1 MPLPQPLCRNPRVLN
16 NHYLQRT
23 ADWLEHYSPA
33 VRVQERGELLSVGDG
48 VAWIRGLPSASM
60 GELLEF
66 ADGSVG
72 MVFDL
77 CRERVGA
84 IVLRQT
90 PNLVAGI
97 DVHRTERPLGLWA
110 SDELLGR
117 VIDPLGGSLDG
128 NGDLEE
134 GFWLSMELVSPG
146 IIERNFVHE
155 PLYTGLRLVDAMIP
169 IGLGQ
174 RQLIIGDEGLGRS
187 SIAVNTLLNQSGRDV
202 RCIYV
207 LIGQR
212 RSATGH
218 LLQTLQKNGADTYTT
233 VLVAEAGASSGL
245 QYLAPIAG
253 AALGSHW
260 MRQGHDVL
268 IVYDDLSSHA
278 KSYRELSLLLRRPPG
293 REAYPGDVFSV
304 HASLLEQATCLSA
317 AEGGGSLTA
326 LAIAET
332 QQGEI
337 SAFIPTNLI
346 SITDGQIYLDRQLFA
361 GGVRPAI
368 DVGRSVSR
376 IGGKAQHGAIKN
388 EAARMKLDYS
398 RFLELEIFTHFGARL
413 EASMARIIERGR
425 LLRELLKQGRW
436 ERSSPSLQLAWLIAF
451 NEGLFDKLPREKTGD
466 TMAAL
471 AQAVADGDLDID
483 SPRADWQAWLQEL
496 SFQGKSLFKVTAD
509 ATDSAVE
516 SAAAERTDESS
527 AAPAEP
533 EKQS

>member
-1 MPLPQPLCRNPRVLN
+1 VALR
-16 NHYLQRT
+16 NHYLERT
-23 ADWLEHYSPA
+23 ADWLENYRPA
-33 VRVQERGELLSVGDG
+33 VRVRERGVLLSVGDG
-48 VAWIRGLPSASM
+48 VAWIEGLPSASM

-66 ADGSVG
+66 ADGSVA

-77 CRERVGA
+77 CQDRVGA

-90 PNLVAGI
+90 PALVAGI

-110 SDELLGR
+110 SDDLLGR
-117 VIDPLGGSLDG
+117 VIDPLGRSLDG
-128 NGDLEE
+128 NGSLEE
-134 GFWLSMELVSPG
+134 GIWLSMDLESPG
-146 IIERNFVHE
+146 ITERNFVHE

-169 IGLGQ
+169 IGRGQ

-187 SIAVNTLLNQSGRDV
+187 SIAINTLLNQAGQNV

-218 LLQTLQKNGADTYTT
+218 LLQTLARNGADAYTT
-233 VLVAEAGASSGL
+233 VVVAEAGASSGL
-245 QYLAPIAG
+245 QYLAPVAG
-253 AALGSHW
+253 AALGSYW
-260 MRQGHDVL
+260 MRQGRQVL

-278 KSYRELSLLLRRPPG
+278 RSYRELSLLLRRPPG

-304 HASLLEQATCLSA
+304 HARLLEQATCLSA
-317 AEGGGSLTA
+317 AQGGGSLTA

-361 GGVRPAI
+361 GGIRPAI

-376 IGGKAQHGAIKN
+376 IGGKAQHGAIKH
-388 EAARMKLDYS
+388 ESARMKLDYS
-398 RFLELEIFTHFGARL
+398 RFLELEVFTHFGARL
-413 EASMARIIERGR
+413 EPSMARIIARGR

-436 ERSSPSLQLAWLIAF
+436 QRSSPPFQLAWLIAF
-451 NEGLFDKLPREKTGD
+451 NEGLIRSSDQVNEIMTALERAVLEAGHDLDLPRSQWLEWLRGLPFWPAREAPD
-466 TMAAL
+466 AA
-471 AQAVADGDLDID
+471 
-483 SPRADWQAWLQEL
+483 RARGGE
-496 SFQGKSLFKVTAD
+496 
-509 ATDSAVE
+509 AT
-516 SAAAERTDESS
+516 
-527 AAPAEP
+527 AAPAATEARHD
-533 EKQS
+533 

>member
-1 MPLPQPLCRNPRVLN
+1 MPRVPELSG
-16 NHYLQRT
+16 NHYLERTSRWLQR
-23 ADWLEHYSPA
+23 YQPA
-33 VRVQERGELLSVGDG
+33 VRIQERGILLSVGDG
-48 VAWIRGLPSASM
+48 VAWIQGLPSASM

-77 CRERVGA
+77 CEDRLGA

-90 PNLVAGI
+90 PELMAGI
-97 DVHRTERPLGLWA
+97 DVHRTDRPLGFRA

-117 VIDPLGGSLDG
+117 IIDPLGNALDG
-128 NGDLEE
+128 NGTLEQ
-134 GFWLSMELVSPG
+134 GFWLSMDLESPG
-146 IIERNFVHE
+146 ITQRNFVHE
-155 PLYTGLRLVDAMIP
+155 PLYTGLRLVDAIVP
-169 IGLGQ
+169 IGRGQ

-187 SIAVNTLLNQSGRDV
+187 SIALNTLLNQAGQTL

-207 LIGQR
+207 LIGQK
-212 RSATGH
+212 RSATGQ
-218 LLQTLQKNGADTYTT
+218 LLQTLKANGADSYTT
-233 VLVAEAGASSGL
+233 VLVAEAGVSPGL
-245 QYLAPIAG
+245 QYLAPMAG

-260 MRQGHDVL
+260 MRQGHQVL
-268 IVYDDLSSHA
+268 IIYDDLSSHA

-304 HASLLEQATCLSA
+304 HARLLEQATCLSA

-388 EAARMKLDYS
+388 ESGRMKLDYS

-436 ERSSPSLQLAWLIAF
+436 ERSSPSQQLAWLIAF
-451 NEGLFDKLPREKTGD
+451 NEGLFDHLPREQVRSVMTEL
-466 TMAAL
+466 AAKV
-471 AQAVADGDLDID
+471 QDSGFDLDT
-483 SPRADWQAWLQEL
+483 PRDQWRDWLAGLPLLQL
-496 SFQGKSLFKVTAD
+496 PNSASHTDKSTNVKAG
-509 ATDSAVE
+509 VE
-516 SAAAERTDESS
+516 SADAEM
-527 AAPAEP
+527 AG
-533 EKQS
+533 QS